1 MQGDRIDVAGGVNVL
16 DPTRGTFLVNVDP
29 YDLAMWLE
37 ASEVSYLDYTVM
49 SFDENSSNITI
60 DVLNQMLVAEDGVDV
75 KVIEGDLANGL
86 LTLRV
91 SVPEPSAIAAIIA
104 LASLGFAMRRR
115 KI

>member
-1 MQGDRIDVAGGVNVL
+1 
-16 DPTRGTFLVNVDP
+16 
-29 YDLAMWLE
+29 
-37 ASEVSYLDYTVM
+37 
-49 SFDENSSNITI
+49 
-60 DVLNQMLVAEDGVDV
+60 MLVAEDGVDV

-104 LASLGFAMRRR
+104 LASLGLAMRRR

>member
-1 MQGDRIDVAGGVNVL
+1 MQGDRIDVTGGINVL
-16 DPTRGTFLVNVDP
+16 DPANAALLVNVDP

-37 ASEVSYLDYTVM
+37 ASEVSYLDYTIM

-104 LASLGFAMRRR
+104 LASLGLAMRRR

>member
-1 MQGDRIDVAGGVNVL
+1 MAEEKELIEYLAKK
-16 DPTRGTFLVNVDP
+16 LVDNP
-29 YDLAMWLE
+29 
-37 ASEVSYLDYTVM
+37 
-49 SFDENSSNITI
+49 
-60 DVLNQMLVAEDGVDV
+60 DGVSV

-104 LASLGFAMRRR
+104 LASLGLAMRRR